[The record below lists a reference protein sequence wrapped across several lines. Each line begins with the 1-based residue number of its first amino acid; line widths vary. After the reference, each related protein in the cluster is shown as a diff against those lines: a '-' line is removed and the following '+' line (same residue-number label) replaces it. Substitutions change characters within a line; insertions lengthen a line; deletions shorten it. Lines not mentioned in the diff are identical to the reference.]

1 LQCRINPTGELY
13 FDGMTLGPYDVL
25 FVKLKRLMLEGRTP
39 GTTTALR
46 YQTWMAAVVKTLA
59 NLNTWQLCKSWFVL
73 CEQNVWIL
81 TCCQAMQVAEVNHC
95 CISAKSMFDAL
106 KHNLLNSI

>member
-1 LQCRINPTGELY
+1 MYGNLQCRINPTGELY

-46 YQTWMAAVVKTLA
+46 YQNWMAAVVKHRAHSLTG
-59 NLNTWQLCKSWFVL
+59 QLCKVDMFCVKNRSGTHPAAKQCRL
-73 CEQNVWIL
+73 LKSTTAAYLQN
-81 TCCQAMQVAEVNHC
+81 H
-95 CISAKSMFDAL
+95 
-106 KHNLLNSI
+106 

>member
-1 LQCRINPTGELY
+1 
-13 FDGMTLGPYDVL
+13 MTLGPYDVL

-59 NLNTWQLCKSWFVL
+59 NLNT
-73 CEQNVWIL
+73 
-81 TCCQAMQVAEVNHC
+81 
-95 CISAKSMFDAL
+95 
-106 KHNLLNSI
+106 